1 MKRNK
6 FALQILVSGL
16 IAVSFIACDKDFA
29 NLESDIINTDNATN
43 FDILSL
49 TDTKPEFTEVIAYTQ
64 ALGPVQTNGLGLNTL
79 GIYDDL
85 YGRTTSSFVTQVT
98 AANFDPDFGDE
109 VVIDSVVLKI
119 PYFSVATEVEDDGNI
134 LYEIDSVIGR
144 KDLKIRLFESN
155 YFIRDFDPNGE
166 FDDNQSYFSNKMASD
181 SEDISDAV
189 LEGNEL
195 NFVDY
200 NDVTGEY
207 DPIDNIIN
215 INDEGYI
222 LTEPD
227 NDEDDDDDPQVLLRE
242 PPGLRIMLD
251 TTYWHNKIIA
261 KEGEPELSSA
271 SNFAEYFR
279 GLYFKAETVNNEG
292 SFLILNTGAQT
303 SHVTIYYTRLTESTT
318 DDADET
324 EQATFQIRFGPSRI
338 NFMDNNYTTPI
349 SDGDAITGDS
359 RIYLKGGEGSLGK
372 IKLFNGDDIDDS
384 NDDMTFDD
392 WKEFFVETEN
402 GKFVKSRRLVNE
414 ANLVFYVDEDAVETP
429 SIEQDN
435 EPNRI
440 YLYDIENKT
449 PLTDYYL
456 DNSLASLPSFSIIN
470 HLGPLQRVGD
480 ESDGNGIKYK
490 LKITEHINNL
500 LLRDSTNVELGLSV
514 SINVN
519 LEELL
524 IQREVLSNANSG
536 ITSPTSSVITPRGT
550 VLHGNTTEDGSK
562 KVYLEIY
569 YTEPEN

>member
-16 IAVSFIACDKDFA
+16 IALSFIACDKDFA
-29 NLESDIINTDNATN
+29 NLESDIINSDNGTN
-43 FDILSL
+43 FDILSQQYDII
-49 TDTKPEFTEVIAYTQ
+49 TYTQ

-98 AANFDPDFGDE
+98 SASFDPDFGDE

-144 KDLKIRLFESN
+144 KDLKLRLFESN
-155 YFIRDFDPNGE
+155 HFIRDFDPNGE

-181 SEDISDAV
+181 SETISDAV
-189 LEGNEL
+189 LEGEEL
-195 NFVDY
+195 AFLS
-200 NDVTGEY
+200 GEGTSY
-207 DPIDNIIN
+207 PSNVSGDNVITIS
-215 INDEGYI
+215 DEGFI

-227 NDEDDDDDPQVLLRE
+227 NEDDDDTDPQVLLRE
-242 PPGLRIMLD
+242 PPGIRLKLD
-251 TTYWHNKIIA
+251 PTYWQNKIID

-271 SNFAEYFR
+271 GNFAEYFR

-303 SHVTIYYTRLTESTT
+303 SHVTIYYTRLTASTT
-318 DDADET
+318 DEDTET
-324 EQATFQIRFGPSRI
+324 EQATFQIRFGPNRI
-338 NFMDNNYTTPI
+338 NFMDNNFTTPI
-349 SDGDAITGDS
+349 SSGDALTGDS

-372 IKLFNGDDIDDS
+372 IKLFNGDDIDDT
-384 NDDMTFDD
+384 NTDMTFDD

-402 GKFVKSRRLVNE
+402 GKFKKSKRLVNE
-414 ANLVFYVDEDAVETP
+414 ANLVFYVDEDVVETP

-456 DNSLASLPSFSIIN
+456 DNSVASLPSFSIIN
-470 HLGPLQRVGD
+470 HLGPLQRVDD

-490 LKITEHINNL
+490 LRITEHINNL

-524 IQREVLSNANSG
+524 VQREVLNNDNPEL
-536 ITSPTSSVITPRGT
+536 TSPTSSVISPRGT
-550 VLHGNTTEDGSK
+550 VLHGNTTENESK

-569 YTEPEN
+569 YTEPNN